1 VRALQLKLQMAI
13 IPRPLSS
20 IVEDRYGENK
30 GMLIYYAGS
39 KLVDN
44 VRNELPGN
52 IELEMQSVEISKHVP
67 WVFRVNEVIAKWFGM
82 QMGIFFLHFKL
93 TKIVCDHLHQHMMR
107 TALQVLKTN
116 AKSSVVYSKQ
126 FVKSSYG

>member
-1 VRALQLKLQMAI
+1 MAI

-20 IVEDRYGENK
+20 IVEDRYEGNYNK

-44 VRNELPGN
+44 VRNESPGD

-67 WVFRVNEVIAKWFGM
+67 WVFRVNGVIAKWFGM

-93 TKIVCDHLHQHMMR
+93 TKIVCDHPHHRMMR
-107 TALQVLKTN
+107 RVLRVLKTDV
-116 AKSSVVYSKQ
+116 KSNVVYSKQ